1 MQSST
6 IRDLFLD
13 YFRSKEHLIMPSFP
27 LIPQN
32 DPTLLLIGAGM
43 APLKTY
49 FTGEKKPPH
58 PRVVTCQKCV
68 RTPDIERVGYTG
80 RHATFFEMLGNFSF
94 GDYFKEE
101 AIAWAW
107 DLILNG
113 YRLPVE
119 RLWVSIYQDDDEAFK
134 IWNENIGVPADRIKR
149 MGKEDNFWEIGLGPC
164 GPCSEIYYDL
174 GEAAGCGSPDCAVGC
189 DCDRYL
195 EIWNLVFTQFSRE
208 ASGELVELKQKNI
221 DTGAGLER
229 VAMALQ
235 GVHSLYD
242 TDQVRPLYDHF
253 TSLADPARRDQQVP
267 LRVVTEHSRGTT
279 FLIADGV
286 IPSNEG
292 RGYVLRRL
300 LRRAVRFGRLLGIEG
315 DFMTEAATLVIDQMG
330 SAYPNLKERHDYIRQ
345 VVSLEEQKFQETLAQ
360 GTDILEGYLEKMEKE
375 GEKVLPGNIAFKLY
389 DTFGFPLDLTAEIL
403 QEKGFSVDREAF
415 GANLKEQQERARA
428 AARTAT
434 GKDLNEH
441 YKAAEALETVF
452 TGHESLEQDAELI
465 LTLVGGQAV
474 SEINKGE
481 EAELF
486 LDQSPFYAEAGG
498 QVGDTGLIE
507 TEDAVFKVINT
518 VFTPSGQI
526 VHQGQVTEGQF
537 KTGNRVQARVDWIRR
552 RGICRSHTST
562 HLLHRALR
570 RNLGDHINQAGSLV
584 APDRLRFDFNHFTAL
599 TSEQLRAV
607 EEEVNLMALDN
618 VQVTAK
624 LTTLETAKE
633 AGATALFTD
642 KYEEG
647 SVRMVSA
654 GDYTRELCGGTHV
667 AATGEIGLFKIVAEE
682 GIGSGLRRIE
692 AVVGLGAYRQAIKND
707 QLLKTIAIA
716 MNSDLLRLEDKVTEY
731 LAEHKML
738 QKLNQELK
746 QKNAAV
752 EVKSLLANAKEV
764 DGAKLLSAAVTA
776 DSLESLRLVM
786 DEVKSSLSSVAVVL
800 GAVSNGKVIL
810 VSSVTADLIERGIR
824 ADGLIKEVAR
834 KVGGGGGGKADLAQA
849 GGSDPAALP
858 AALAAVEE
866 LVRNQLQTKS

>member
-1 MQSST
+1 M
-6 IRDLFLD
+6 
-13 YFRSKEHLIMPSFP
+13 
-27 LIPQN
+27 
-32 DPTLLLIGAGM
+32 
-43 APLKTY
+43 
-49 FTGEKKPPH
+49 
-58 PRVVTCQKCV
+58 
-68 RTPDIERVGYTG
+68 
-80 RHATFFEMLGNFSF
+80 
-94 GDYFKEE
+94 
-101 AIAWAW
+101 
-107 DLILNG
+107 
-113 YRLPVE
+113 
-119 RLWVSIYQDDDEAFK
+119 
-134 IWNENIGVPADRIKR
+134 
-149 MGKEDNFWEIGLGPC
+149 
-164 GPCSEIYYDL
+164 
-174 GEAAGCGSPDCAVGC
+174 
-189 DCDRYL
+189 
-195 EIWNLVFTQFSRE
+195 
-208 ASGELVELKQKNI
+208 
-221 DTGAGLER
+221 
-229 VAMALQ
+229 
-235 GVHSLYD
+235 
-242 TDQVRPLYDHF
+242 
-253 TSLADPARRDQQVP
+253 
-267 LRVVTEHSRGTT
+267 
-279 FLIADGV
+279 
-286 IPSNEG
+286 
-292 RGYVLRRL
+292 
-300 LRRAVRFGRLLGIEG
+300 
-315 DFMTEAATLVIDQMG
+315 
-330 SAYPNLKERHDYIRQ
+330 
-345 VVSLEEQKFQETLAQ
+345 
-360 GTDILEGYLEKMEKE
+360 
-375 GEKVLPGNIAFKLY
+375 
-389 DTFGFPLDLTAEIL
+389 
-403 QEKGFSVDREAF
+403 
-415 GANLKEQQERARA
+415 
-428 AARTAT
+428 
-434 GKDLNEH
+434 
-441 YKAAEALETVF
+441 
-452 TGHESLEQDAELI
+452 
-465 LTLVGGQAV
+465 
-474 SEINKGE
+474 
-481 EAELF
+481 
-486 LDQSPFYAEAGG
+486 
-498 QVGDTGLIE
+498 
-507 TEDAVFKVINT
+507 
-518 VFTPSGQI
+518 
-526 VHQGQVTEGQF
+526 HQGQVTEGQF